1 MAYDVK
7 MARKDLYQ
15 PRQEPSLIDVKT
27 AWLLMIE
34 GKGNPNEE
42 QGEYALAVETLY
54 ALSYAIKM
62 NKTALANLPGYV
74 DYVVAP
80 LEGLWW
86 FDDPNLA
93 FDVAVHKDA
102 FRWIMMI
109 RQPDFIG
116 PKEFETARAAVMK
129 KKPHLKASQVRF
141 QAYTEGK
148 AVQAMHVGPYDD
160 EPKTLSS
167 MRRYLDEIGE
177 REALGSLSPEGIL
190 RTHHE
195 IYLSD
200 PRKTA
205 PEKRKTVLRHPLS

>member
-1 MAYDVK
+1 MAYDLK
-7 MARKDLYQ
+7 QAFKELYQ
-15 PRQEPSLIDVKT
+15 PGQAPSLIDVPT
-27 AWLLMIE
+27 ARFLMIE
-34 GKGNPNEE
+34 GQGNPNEAT
-42 QGEYALAVETLY
+42 GEYALAVETLY

-62 NKTALANLPGYV
+62 NKTALTNIPGYV

-86 FDDPNLA
+86 FDDSRLA
-93 FDVAVHKDA
+93 FNVAAHKDL

-109 RQPDFIG
+109 RQPDFLG
-116 PKEFETARAAVMK
+116 TTEFETTKAAITK
-129 KKPHLKASQVRF
+129 KKPHLLIGRVRF

-148 AVQAMHVGPYDD
+148 SVQAMHLGPYDT
-160 EPKTLSS
+160 EPATLSV
-167 MRRYLDEIGE
+167 MRRFLETRGE
-177 REALGSLSPEGIL
+177 KEALGELSPEGIL

-200 PRKTA
+200 PRKTP